1 MNLSG
6 AAVLC
11 FALAAT
17 PLAPRSGAAQE
28 RRNISVDDLFQLYN
42 IGAPVVS
49 PEGDWVAYTVSRTSL
64 EDERSYTSIHMA
76 PTAGGETVALTRDR
90 ESASAPAWSP
100 DGRYLTF
107 TAARD
112 GEATQVWAL
121 DRRGG
126 EAFPLTDVE
135 QGVSGYRW
143 SPDGTRLLL
152 AIRDP
157 EEERD
162 GDANPD
168 APQDPWVIDRI
179 QFKRDR
185 VGYLTGSRRTH
196 LYVHEIESGTLRQ
209 LTKGRWDE
217 SLGTWSP
224 DGSQIA
230 FVSNRTEDPDLNA
243 NTDIWVISQDLEEPT
258 DAPRQLT
265 HNPGSDGAP
274 AWSPDGRWIAHTTGI
289 RPDLIWYATTH
300 LAVISAD
307 GGEPRLLTTELDRN
321 VRSPRFSPDGEWI
334 WFGLEDSAENH
345 IARIRPDGSGLQ
357 RPVSGG
363 LAASGFDWN
372 NDVLAARIS
381 HLDRPGEIYSV
392 EDHEDGKA
400 ALRRITGYNDDLLE
414 EVYIAQTRN
423 IRFPSEGGIE
433 IEGFVTFPP
442 DYREGQRYPT
452 LLRIHGG
459 PVSQYNHAFHF
470 ESQLFAAHGYVVV
483 RTNPR
488 GSSGYGQDFSAA
500 LWADWG
506 NPDFKDVMAGI
517 DHVIEQGWADPD
529 RLGVGGWS
537 YGGILTNYVITQ
549 TDRFQGA
556 ITGASEVLY
565 IANYGHDHYQRQ
577 WEAELGLPWE
587 GDNRDNW
594 ERISPFN
601 KVQEI
606 VTPTLIMGG
615 EDDWNVPILNSEQLY
630 QALRRR
636 GVPTRLVVY
645 PGQSHGIRVPSYQK
659 DRYERYLAW
668 YDRWVMGNTPPV
680 S

>member
-1 MNLSG
+1 MKALTT
-6 AAVLC
+6 AALVYAL
-11 FALAAT
+11 FAAALT
-17 PLAPRSGAAQE
+17 PPAALAQE
-28 RRNISVDDLFQLYN
+28 RRNITVDDLFELEN
-42 IGAPVVS
+42 VGSPVVS

-64 EDERSYTSIHMA
+64 EDERSYTRVYMA
-76 PTAGGETVALTRDR
+76 PVAGGDPVPLTRDKQ
-90 ESASAPAWSP
+90 SAGSPAWSP

-112 GEATQVWAL
+112 GDATQVWAL

-135 QGVSGYRW
+135 QGVGGYRW

-152 AIRDP
+152 TIRDA
-157 EEERD
+157 EEED
-162 GDANPD
+162 EDAKPN

-179 QFKRDR
+179 QFKRDGA
-185 VGYLTGSRRTH
+185 GYLTGSRMTH
-196 LYVHEIESGTLRQ
+196 LYVYKIDARELQQ
-209 LTKGRWDE
+209 LTTGRWNE
-217 SLGTWSP
+217 SLGVWSP
-224 DGSQIA
+224 DGTQVA

-243 NTDIWVISQDLEEPT
+243 NNDIWVVSADLEEPT
-258 DAPRQLT
+258 DAPRQVT
-265 HNPGSDGAP
+265 TNPGSDGSP
-274 AWSPDGRWIAHTTGI
+274 QWSPDGRWIAYATGI

-300 LAVISAD
+300 LAVVSAD
-307 GGEPRLLTTELDRN
+307 GGEPRLLTTDLDRN

-334 WFGLEDSAENH
+334 WFGLEDSSENH
-345 IARIRPDGSGLQ
+345 IARIRPDGSDLQ

-363 LAASGFDWN
+363 LSVSGFDWN
-372 NDVLAARIS
+372 SDTFAARINY
-381 HLDRPGEIYSV
+381 LDRPGEIYAV
-392 EDHEDGKA
+392 EDFGDGDA
-400 ALRRITGYNDDLLE
+400 ALRRITGHNDDFLE
-414 EVYIAQTRN
+414 TVNIAETRN
-423 IRFPSEGGIE
+423 IQFPSEGGIE
-433 IEGFVTFPP
+433 VEGFVTFPP
-442 DYREGQRYPT
+442 DYEEGRAYPT
-452 LLRIHGG
+452 ILRIHGG
-459 PVSQYNHAFHF
+459 PVSQYSHSFQF
-470 ESQLFAAHGYVVV
+470 ESQLFAARGYVVV

-517 DHVIEQGWADPD
+517 DYAIEQGWTDPD

-549 TDRFQGA
+549 TDRFEGA

-601 KVQEI
+601 KVHE
-606 VTPTLIMGG
+606 VTTPTLIMGG

-636 GVPTRLVVY
+636 GVPTQLVVY

-668 YDRWVMGNTPPV
+668 YDRWVMNADRPV